1 MEKLV
6 YPLWNVE
13 GEDGD
18 ALRERLL
25 GETVPALLA
34 CTGTHAVRLTVA
46 DSRVAPAS
54 GKRIS
59 RLPPPPDAVLSLW
72 LDNAGARSGQEAA
85 IASAVERFDCLLVT
99 EAEPIVNRD
108 QAPAA
113 DGLVPGWCQVVFLE
127 TPPRLSRAEWLE
139 IWQGS
144 HTAVA
149 IETQSTFAYRQNVVA
164 RKFGDGERLPDAM
177 IEESFPLE
185 AMTSDHAFYDAADDA
200 QLQARVQAMMESC
213 ARFIDFDRMDV
224 IPMSEYVF
232 GELLTVRFV

>member
-13 GEDGD
+13 GGDGD

-34 CTGTHAVRLTVA
+34 SDGTRAVRLTVA

-54 GKRIS
+54 GKRIA
-59 RLPPPPDAVLSLW
+59 RLPPAPDAVLSLW
-72 LDNAGARSGQEAA
+72 LDNAGARSEQESA
-85 IASAVERFDCLLVT
+85 IAAAVERFDCLLVT

-108 QAPAA
+108 QAPDAN
-113 DGLVPGWCQVVFLE
+113 GRLPGWCQVVFLE
-127 TPPRLSRAEWLE
+127 TPPRLSRQEWLE

-149 IETQSTFAYRQNVVA
+149 IQTQSTFAYRQNVVV
-164 RKFGDGERLPDAM
+164 RRFTEGERLPDAM
-177 IEESFPLE
+177 IEENFPLE

-200 QLQARVQAMMESC
+200 QLQARVQAMMDSC

-232 GELLTVRFV
+232 GELLTGRFV